1 MKDEIKFEN
10 PTQGMR
16 IDKFLSENC
25 SEISRSNIAKL
36 IDNGLVTIFDK
47 TVKKS
52 YKLKIND
59 SINLVLPEI
68 KESEIIA
75 EDIPLNIIYED
86 SEIIFL
92 NKPQGV
98 VVHPGAGNYSG
109 TLVNGLLYHCKDL
122 KSIGSVIRPGV
133 VHRIDKD
140 TSGVL
145 VFAKSEQSLNY
156 LAKQF
161 QEHTNKRVYQA
172 IVYGITPEKGTIKT
186 YFKRH
191 PTNRLK
197 YTSKVDSG
205 KEAITHFKTLRK
217 FRRFSYIEL
226 ELETGRTHQIRV
238 HLSENGFPILGD
250 PLYGLPAKHFQFL
263 NPNLYK
269 RVGELNGQLLHA
281 KTLGV
286 EHPITKEWIQF
297 DVDLPQYFNDILKSL
312 EENDY

>member
-1 MKDEIKFEN
+1 MKDEIVFDN
-10 PTQGMR
+10 PIDGMR
-16 IDKFLSENC
+16 VDRFLSENC

-47 TVKKS
+47 VIKKS
-52 YKLKIND
+52 YKLKAND
-59 SINLVLPEI
+59 IINLTLPEI
-68 KESEIIA
+68 QESEIA
-75 EDIPLNIIYED
+75 PENIPLNIIYED

-92 NKPQGV
+92 DKPQGV

-122 KSIGSVIRPGV
+122 KTIGSIIRPGV

-145 VFAKSEQSLNY
+145 VFAKSEHSLNY

-161 QEHTNKRVYQA
+161 QEHTNKRVYHA
-172 IVYGITPEKGTIKT
+172 VVYGVTPDKGSFKT
-186 YFKRH
+186 FFKRH

-197 YTSKVDSG
+197 YTSKTESG

-217 FRRFSYIEL
+217 FRRFSYVEL
-226 ELETGRTHQIRV
+226 RLETGRTHQIRV
-238 HLSENGFPILGD
+238 HLSENGFPIIGD
-250 PLYGLPAKHFQFL
+250 SLYGLPAKHFQFL
-263 NPNLYK
+263 NQNIYK
-269 RVGELNGQLLHA
+269 KILELNGQLLHA

-286 EHPITKEWIQF
+286 EHPITKKWIEF
-297 DVDLPQYFNDILKSL
+297 DSDLPIYFTELLKL
-312 EENDY
+312 IEEFDF